1 MDKIFDRELKYL
13 SGVGERRAAL
23 LQKELGLVTLGD
35 LLHLYPYRYIDRT
48 QVYPISAI
56 SPETHSY
63 VQIKAR
69 VRAIRDVGSG
79 PKRRLSVSVVDAQG
93 GRAELVWFKRVDW
106 VVKKIEQ
113 EREYLIFGKPSFY
126 GDMLSFVHPEFDVPM
141 SESALAKMSV
151 YGVYPSTERLNKANC
166 GTKFIAG
173 LVHEMWRIVEGRIE
187 ETLPETIRKEY
198 RLIDRKTALRNI
210 HFPQDPEQFRKSL
223 YRLKFEEFL
232 TLQLSMLRLKNIRIR
247 RNRGLLFPVLGDKF
261 NLF

>member
-106 VVKKIEQ
+106 VV
-113 EREYLIFGKPSFY
+113 
-126 GDMLSFVHPEFDVPM
+126 
-141 SESALAKMSV
+141 
-151 YGVYPSTERLNKANC
+151 
-166 GTKFIAG
+166 
-173 LVHEMWRIVEGRIE
+173 
-187 ETLPETIRKEY
+187 
-198 RLIDRKTALRNI
+198 
-210 HFPQDPEQFRKSL
+210 
-223 YRLKFEEFL
+223 
-232 TLQLSMLRLKNIRIR
+232 
-247 RNRGLLFPVLGDKF
+247 
-261 NLF
+261 